1 MGLGAFVAVDGRAS
15 PLVAIRNP
23 TEFCRNID
31 RWRDDFISAVGDDT
45 SAGRPCESTNELK
58 SAFRAGV
65 LGAINEYAAEFAEVG
80 RMMRDGAFRAR
91 AAVSGQTDIGA
102 IPSTIIQR
110 VSCRS
115 RNVKSQR

>member
-31 RWRDDFISAVGDDT
+31 QWRDDFISAVGADFSSFVD
-45 SAGRPCESTNELK
+45 SHGRPAEVS
-58 SAFRAGV
+58 FRAGV

-80 RMMRDGAFRAR
+80 RMMRGGVFRAR
-91 AAVSGQTDIGA
+91 AAVNGQTDIDA

-115 RNVKSQR
+115 RNVKSRR